1 VKRTLTYFYFILILI
16 TNKTYSQ
23 QNDKIEGTISG
34 YVIDNHTK
42 ANLQGANIYLIGT
55 KLGTSTDS
63 LGKFVITNV
72 PAGSYSIRASLLGFN
87 DVIKTDIFVSPVK
100 PVELNI
106 DLVES
111 TFNFDEV
118 EVTAQYFQKSPDLP
132 ISNQTQSYEEIRR
145 LPGGFE
151 DVVRAVSILPGVA
164 QVQAGRNDLIVR
176 GGAPSENL
184 YVIDNIEVPNI
195 NHFGTQGASG
205 GPLSYVNLDFVNT
218 TSFSSGG
225 FGVRY
230 GDKLSSVLSIDLRDG
245 RKDAFGGKA
254 TIAATQFGLNLEGP
268 ISEKGAYLFSAR
280 RSYLDFIFKGAG
292 FGFVPEYWD
301 FMTKANYD
309 FGGSDRISIV
319 GIAALDNVRL
329 FNDTE
334 KKRLDNARILYSK
347 QNQGVVGIM
356 WRHLFS
362 SGYSTVTLSQ
372 LYTDYR
378 YRQNDTLMN
387 PIFTNNSF
395 EREWSLR
402 GDITYEIVKTTELS
416 FGIQGKIIGFNSNL
430 ILPTFESSYGNLISV
445 NSSFDTTAL
454 KASGYIQLSHGFER
468 FRLTIGARADH
479 FNLIAKSFVIAPRLS
494 ATVMLSPITNINA
507 SVGRYYQS
515 PSYIWLVSNPVNRQL
530 RYIGVNQ
537 FVLGIDHL
545 LRSDTKVSL
554 EGYIKK
560 YSDYPASTTQTY
572 LVLANTGAGFGG
584 STESFASFGLD
595 PLISAGSGNTF
606 GVELFLQKKL
616 SEIPCYGI
624 LSLSYNQSKFKALDG
639 VSRPSSFDQ
648 RWIMNLGGG
657 YLFNEKWEI
666 STKFRLATGRPYTPY
681 NPDGS
686 QTSANYNGSRLGV
699 NHSLDVRADRRWMFS
714 SWTLITYVDIQNIYN
729 RKPIDVPRYN
739 NRTKKIE
746 QSNAIGILPSIGIS
760 AEF

>member
-1 VKRTLTYFYFILILI
+1 MKNFILIILSLLI
-16 TNKTYSQ
+16 LSITSYSQ
-23 QNDKIEGTISG
+23 DEERLRGTISG
-34 YVIDNHTK
+34 SVIDNHTK
-42 ANLQGANIYLIGT
+42 GKLQGANVYLMGT
-55 KLGTSTDS
+55 KLGVSTDVS
-63 LGKFVITNV
+63 GEFTIKDV
-72 PAGSYSIRASLLGFN
+72 PVGAYALRASLLGYS
-87 DVIKTDIFVSPVK
+87 DLIQTDIVVTNIK
-100 PVELNI
+100 PVVVLFELI
-106 DLVES
+106 ES
-111 TFNFDEV
+111 TVEFGEV
-118 EVTAQYFQKSPDLP
+118 EVTAEYFQKSPDVP
-132 ISNQTQSYEEIRR
+132 VSTQVQSYEEIRR

-205 GPLSYVNLDFVNT
+205 GPLSYVNLDFVNN

-230 GDKLSSVLSIDLRDG
+230 GDKISSVLSIDLREG
-245 RKDAFGGKA
+245 RKDDFGGKA

-268 ISEKGAYLFSAR
+268 VSDKGSYLFSVR

-309 FGGSDRISIV
+309 LGGSDRISLV

-329 FNDTE
+329 FNDTD
-334 KKRLDNARILYSK
+334 KKRFDNARILYSE
-347 QNQGVVGIM
+347 QNQGVVGIT

-362 SGYSTVTLSQ
+362 SGYSTVTFSQ

-378 YRQNDTLMN
+378 YRQDDTLMN

-395 EREWSLR
+395 EREWSLK
-402 GDITYEIVKTTELS
+402 GDVTYEIVKTTELS
-416 FGIQGKIIGFNSNL
+416 IGIRSKIVGFNSNL
-430 ILPTFESSYGNLISV
+430 RLPTFKSSYGKLISV

-454 KASGYIQLSHGFER
+454 KAAGYLQLSHGFER
-468 FRLTIGARADH
+468 FRLIFGVRADY
-479 FNLIAKSFVIAPRLS
+479 FDLIEKSFVFAPRLS
-494 ATVMLSPITNINA
+494 ATVILSPITNVSA
-507 SVGRYYQS
+507 SVGKYYQS

-537 FVLGIDHL
+537 FVLGVDHL
-545 LRSDTKVSL
+545 LRSDTKVSVEWYL
-554 EGYIKK
+554 KK
-560 YSDYPASTTQTY
+560 YSDYPVSTTQPY
-572 LVLANTGAGFGG
+572 LVLANTGAGYGG
-584 STESFASFGLD
+584 SQESFASFGLD
-595 PLISAGSGNTF
+595 QLISAGTGTTY

-624 LSLSYNQSKFKALDG
+624 ISISYNQSKFKALDG
-639 VSRPSSFDQ
+639 VSRPTSFDQ
-648 RWIMNLGGG
+648 RLLMNIGGG
-657 YLFNEKWEI
+657 YLFSEKWEF
-666 STKFRLATGRPYTPY
+666 STKFRFATGRPYTPY
-681 NPDGS
+681 NSDGS
-686 QTSANYNGSRLGV
+686 QTGTNYNSSRLGV
-699 NHSLDVRADRRWMFS
+699 NHSLDVRVDRRWMFS
-714 SWTLITYVDIQNIYN
+714 SWTLITYIDIQNIYN

>member
-1 VKRTLTYFYFILILI
+1 MKNWILIILTLLI
-16 TNKTYSQ
+16 LTIKCYSE
-23 QNDKIEGTISG
+23 DEKRLSGIISG
-34 YVIDNHTK
+34 RVNDNHTK
-42 ANLQGANIYLIGT
+42 AILRGANVYLVGT
-55 KLGTSTDS
+55 KIGTSTNSVGEFTIKD
-63 LGKFVITNV
+63 V
-72 PAGSYSIRASLLGFN
+72 PVGTYALRASLLGYSDLIQA
-87 DVIKTDIFVSPVK
+87 DVVVTNIKPAVVFF
-100 PVELNI
+100 ELI
-106 DLVES
+106 ES
-111 TFNFDEV
+111 TVEFGEV
-118 EVTAQYFQKSPDLP
+118 EVTAQYFQKSPDVP
-132 ISNQTQSYEEIRR
+132 VSTQTQSYEEIRR

-205 GPLSYVNLDFVNT
+205 GPLSYINLDFVNS

-225 FGVRY
+225 FGARY
-230 GDKLSSVLSIDLRDG
+230 GDKISSVLSIDLRDG
-245 RKDAFGGKA
+245 RKDDFGGKA

-268 ISEKGAYLFSAR
+268 ISEKGSYLFSAR

-329 FNDTE
+329 FNDTD
-334 KKRLDNARILYSK
+334 KKRFDNARILYSK
-347 QNQGVVGIM
+347 QNQGVVGIT

-362 SGYSTVTLSQ
+362 SGYSIVTLGQ

-416 FGIQGKIIGFNSNL
+416 FGIQSKIIGFNSNL

-445 NSSFDTTAL
+445 NSSFDTAAV
-454 KASGYIQLSHGFER
+454 KASGYLQLSHGFER
-468 FRLTIGARADH
+468 FRLTFGVRADH
-479 FNLIAKSFVIAPRLS
+479 FDLIAKSFVIAPRLS
-494 ATVMLSPITNINA
+494 ATVMLSPITNINV

-560 YSDYPASTTQTY
+560 YSDYPASTAQPY

-606 GVELFLQKKL
+606 GIELFLQKKL

-639 VSRPSSFDQ
+639 VSMPSSFDQ
-648 RWIMNLGGG
+648 RWIMNIGGG

>member
-1 VKRTLTYFYFILILI
+1 
-16 TNKTYSQ
+16 
-23 QNDKIEGTISG
+23 
-34 YVIDNHTK
+34 
-42 ANLQGANIYLIGT
+42 
-55 KLGTSTDS
+55 
-63 LGKFVITNV
+63 
-72 PAGSYSIRASLLGFN
+72 
-87 DVIKTDIFVSPVK
+87 
-100 PVELNI
+100 
-106 DLVES
+106 
-111 TFNFDEV
+111 
-118 EVTAQYFQKSPDLP
+118 
-132 ISNQTQSYEEIRR
+132 
-145 LPGGFE
+145 
-151 DVVRAVSILPGVA
+151 
-164 QVQAGRNDLIVR
+164 
-176 GGAPSENL
+176 
-184 YVIDNIEVPNI
+184 
-195 NHFGTQGASG
+195 
-205 GPLSYVNLDFVNT
+205 
-218 TSFSSGG
+218 
-225 FGVRY
+225 
-230 GDKLSSVLSIDLRDG
+230 
-245 RKDAFGGKA
+245 
-254 TIAATQFGLNLEGP
+254 
-268 ISEKGAYLFSAR
+268 
-280 RSYLDFIFKGAG
+280 
-292 FGFVPEYWD
+292 
-301 FMTKANYD
+301 MTKANYD

-329 FNDTE
+329 FNDTD

-347 QNQGVVGIM
+347 QNQGVVGIT

-362 SGYSTVTLSQ
+362 SGYTTVALSQ

-387 PIFTNNSF
+387 PIFINNSF

-416 FGIQGKIIGFNSNL
+416 FGIQSKIIGFNSNL
-430 ILPTFESSYGNLISV
+430 ILPTFLSSYGNLISV

-454 KASGYIQLSHGFER
+454 KAAGYIQLSHGFER
-468 FRLTIGARADH
+468 FRLTFGARADY

-494 ATVMLSPITNINA
+494 ATVILSPITNINA
-507 SVGRYYQS
+507 SAGRYYQS

-595 PLISAGSGNTF
+595 PLISIGSGNTF

-624 LSLSYNQSKFKALDG
+624 LSLSYNQSKFKSLDG
-639 VSRPSSFDQ
+639 ISRPSSFDQ

-686 QTSANYNGSRLGV
+686 QTSANYNVSRIGI

-739 NRTKKIE
+739 IRTKKIE